1 MSDLTGWFTAADE
14 RQRRWRLILGQDD
27 SAENGDNSA
36 ESGKGSAGDDP
47 LSEQDAALDQAL
59 ETIYGDSDQGDLS
72 DSAPDIARWLGDIR
86 AYFPAPVVQVMQ
98 QDALK
103 RMKLRKVLDEPELLA
118 QIEPDVDLVATI
130 LALKK
135 VMPSKT
141 KETAQAVVRQ
151 VVEALQAQLRY
162 PLEHA
167 INGSLHRATR
177 TNRPK
182 FNEID
187 WQRTIHANLKHY
199 QPDFG
204 TVIPEKLVGFSRKRH
219 SLRDVII
226 CMDTSGSMASSV
238 VYAGIYA
245 AVLASLNAVTT
256 RLVMFDTA
264 VVDVSDQLH
273 DPVELLFGI
282 RLGGGTNIE
291 RAVGY
296 CQQQVTRP
304 HDTILILITD
314 LYEGGD
320 KEGLHKRVAA
330 LVADGVQVVVLLAL
344 NDQGAPRFNR
354 QIAQELADLGVPSF
368 ACTPQVF
375 PDLMAAVLDRRD
387 LQLWAASQG
396 IVTAPDN

>member
-1 MSDLTGWFTAADE
+1 MTGWFTAADE

-27 SAENGDNSA
+27 SAESGDNSA
-36 ESGKGSAGDDP
+36 DSGKGSAGDDP

-118 QIEPDVDLVATI
+118 QIEPDVDLVANI

-320 KEGLHKRVAA
+320 REGLRKRVAT

>member
-1 MSDLTGWFTAADE
+1 MSIRRQYSGIEKGHAIQDEGNGASSRAAGRRGIAGPVALSIGTRYQRQSTPGNAHQSAEIQRDRLATHHSRQLEALSARFRYRHSRETGWF
-14 RQRRWRLILGQDD
+14 
-27 SAENGDNSA
+27 
-36 ESGKGSAGDDP
+36 
-47 LSEQDAALDQAL
+47 
-59 ETIYGDSDQGDLS
+59 
-72 DSAPDIARWLGDIR
+72 
-86 AYFPAPVVQVMQ
+86 
-98 QDALK
+98 
-103 RMKLRKVLDEPELLA
+103 
-118 QIEPDVDLVATI
+118 
-130 LALKK
+130 
-135 VMPSKT
+135 
-141 KETAQAVVRQ
+141 
-151 VVEALQAQLRY
+151 
-162 PLEHA
+162 
-167 INGSLHRATR
+167 
-177 TNRPK
+177 
-182 FNEID
+182 
-187 WQRTIHANLKHY
+187 
-199 QPDFG
+199 QPQ
-204 TVIPEKLVGFSRKRH
+204 RH

-344 NDQGAPRFNR
+344 NDQRSPALQP
-354 QIAQELADLGVPSF
+354 ADCAGV
-368 ACTPQVF
+368 
-375 PDLMAAVLDRRD
+375 
-387 LQLWAASQG
+387 G
-396 IVTAPDN
+396 